1 MSSITFLSTILAY
14 SCVMVS
20 EACPSI
26 LLTVSMGMPCDSV
39 IVVANVCRA
48 MWNIHGKASDSE
60 QVKIKR
66 NPLGISDISVF
77 CKVEKMQTATEY

>member
-1 MSSITFLSTILAY
+1 MDLCPNTF
-14 SCVMVS
+14 CKVS
-20 EACPSI
+20 NGIPFKMARTAKVWRP
-26 LLTVSMGMPCDSV
+26 
-39 IVVANVCRA
+39 

-66 NPLGISDISVF
+66 KPLGISDISVF